1 MAPLSLG
8 GFFGGE
14 MRVPGHANLAECQRG
29 SKGGAPLAKGYL
41 GGIPPGIFEK
51 YFLLARRDPAKSI
64 VETVLSRKPFFKNL
78 GFSKMWDPGIWQS
91 ATESAKWRPLGYHA
105 YAVKSSI
112 PGDLIFQSQ
121 KEGPGLAPLSLGGFF
136 GGECTFPDTQISQ
149 STKAAPKEAPPFG
162 EGIFGGNTVRHFSGI
177 HSPRATGPSQID
189 C

>member
-64 VETVLSRKPFFKNL
+64 VETVLSLKPFFKNL
-78 GFSKMWDPGIWQS
+78 GFSKIWDPGIWQS
-91 ATESAKWRPLGYHA
+91 AREGEKWRSLGY
-105 YAVKSSI
+105 YDYTVKLSI
-112 PGDLIFQSQ
+112 PAHLIFQS
-121 KEGPGLAPLSLGGFF
+121 
-136 GGECTFPDTQISQ
+136 
-149 STKAAPKEAPPFG
+149 
-162 EGIFGGNTVRHFSGI
+162 
-177 HSPRATGPSQID
+177 
-189 C
+189 